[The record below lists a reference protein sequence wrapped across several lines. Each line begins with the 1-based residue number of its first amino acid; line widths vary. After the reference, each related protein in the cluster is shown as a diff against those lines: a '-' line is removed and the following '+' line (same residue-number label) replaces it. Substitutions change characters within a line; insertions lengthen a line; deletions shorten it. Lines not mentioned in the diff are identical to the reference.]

1 MFDYLT
7 GSVAR
12 LGQNLAV
19 LDTHGIG
26 WSLIVSDKSA
36 GVLARQKDKEA
47 RLYTYLNC
55 GSSDRAVMELYGFA
69 EREERELF
77 IQLIGVSGIG
87 PKAAIAILSAL
98 DARDLVMC
106 ILSGDAKSIARAQG
120 VGLKTAQKIILELK
134 DKVSRETASEMNA
147 AAATPSAPTDAGMA
161 TEAVNA
167 LVVLGYPVPV
177 AAAAVRKAQG
187 EAKDLEHLI
196 RLALKS
202 MNEEK

>member
-7 GSVAR
+7 GKVTR
-12 LGQNLAV
+12 LGQNLCV
-19 LDTHGIG
+19 LDTNGIG

-36 GVLARQKDKEA
+36 GELARQKEKEA

-55 GSSDRAVMELYGFA
+55 GSSDRAVMELYGFFH
-69 EREERELF
+69 REERELF
-77 IQLIGVSGIG
+77 TQLIGVSGIG

-120 VGLKTAQKIILELK
+120 VGLKTAQKLILELK
-134 DKVSRETASEMNA
+134 DKVSRETASQTDVPGQASEPA
-147 AAATPSAPTDAGMA
+147 AAGMT

-177 AAAAVRKAQG
+177 AAAAVRKVQG
-187 EAKDLEHLI
+187 EARDLEQLI

-202 MNEEK
+202 MNSEEK

>member
-7 GSVAR
+7 GQVAR
-12 LGQNLAV
+12 LGQNNCV

-26 WSLIVSDKSA
+26 WSLIVSDKCA
-36 GVLARQKDKEA
+36 GHVARQKDKEV
-47 RLYTYLNC
+47 RLFTYLNC
-55 GSSDRAVMELYGFA
+55 GSSDRAVMELYGFYDQ
-69 EREERELF
+69 EERELF
-77 IQLIGVSGIG
+77 TQLIGVSGIG
-87 PKAAIAILSAL
+87 PKAAVAILSAL

-120 VGLKTAQKIILELK
+120 VGLKTAQKVILELK
-134 DKVSRETASEMNA
+134 DKVTRAASSEIA
-147 AAATPSAPTDAGMA
+147 SSAPEAAPAAGMA

-177 AAAAVRKAQG
+177 AAAAVRKVQG
-187 EAKDLEHLI
+187 EAKDLEQLI

-202 MNEEK
+202 MNSEEK

>member
-1 MFDYLT
+1 
-7 GSVAR
+7 
-12 LGQNLAV
+12 
-19 LDTHGIG
+19 
-26 WSLIVSDKSA
+26 
-36 GVLARQKDKEA
+36 
-47 RLYTYLNC
+47 
-55 GSSDRAVMELYGFA
+55 MELYGFA

>member
-7 GSVAR
+7 GTVAR
-12 LGQNLAV
+12 LGQNVCV
-19 LDTHGIG
+19 LDTRGIG
-26 WSLIVSDKSA
+26 WSLIISDKSA
-36 GVLARQKDKEA
+36 GYIARQKEKEI
-47 RLYTYLNC
+47 RVYTYLNC
-55 GSSDRAVMELYGFA
+55 GSGDRAVMELYGFYQQ
-69 EREERELF
+69 EEREMF
-77 IQLIGVSGIG
+77 NRLIGVSGIG

-98 DARDLVMC
+98 DARDLAMC

-134 DKVSRETASEMNA
+134 DKVSRDTTSS
-147 AAATPSAPTDAGMA
+147 SAVSDPGEADAPAGMT

-177 AAAAVRKAQG
+177 AAAAVRRVQG
-187 EAKDLEHLI
+187 EAKDLEDLI

-202 MNEEK
+202 MNSEEK

>member
-77 IQLIGVSGIG
+77 IRLIGVSGIG

-120 VGLKTAQKIILELK
+120 VGLKTAQKVILELK
-134 DKVSRETASEMNA
+134 DKVTRETTSEMNA
-147 AAATPSAPTDAGMA
+147 PAATSSAPDAGMA

-187 EAKDLEHLI
+187 EAKDLEQLI